1 MNGQQQQ
8 IWYAEWNEREKERRK
23 GTKKIESETETP
35 EQNENE
41 IFTLKRSTYRD
52 QLLCIMSGKCINL
65 DTFYYVIFF
74 VCKRKR
80 PLLYFSY
87 SINFFFSFEVA
98 TRNREREGKERGKNY
113 VGVFK
118 LKKKQTEC
126 DLDGMKEDTQKKSNG
141 RNTHTNLYNIFQI

>member
-1 MNGQQQQ
+1 M
-8 IWYAEWNEREKERRK
+8 ERERD
-23 GTKKIESETETP
+23 KKNESETETF

-80 PLLYFSY
+80 PLL
-87 SINFFFSFEVA
+87 FFFLVFNKLFFLSKW
-98 TRNREREGKERGKNY
+98 RRETENEKGKNA
-113 VGVFK
+113 VKIMLAF
-118 LKKKQTEC
+118 
-126 DLDGMKEDTQKKSNG
+126 SN
-141 RNTHTNLYNIFQI
+141 